1 MRSRNTLLLLVF
13 LVLAGFAA
21 YYFLNKNSGKSTLNE
36 EESNFMVSDT
46 ASVDKIFI
54 STKSGKT
61 NTLERQPD
69 NSWLINNRYE
79 ARKDLVV
86 SILETL
92 KRMEVKRP
100 ADKASRNSAIRDFAT
115 MGRKVEIYQNGKL
128 TKTFYVGNTTDDH
141 LGTYFIMEGSE
152 NPYVMHIPGFQ
163 GFLSTRFDLDETKWR
178 SVPVFRTSPE
188 NLMKLVINYPTNPKE
203 SFTIARENG
212 KLDVLHMENEN
223 EEDVKA
229 YVENFKFINGEFFI
243 PDPQNRVSDSLAL
256 QKHVAEITIVD
267 KDPEKSGTVLLYA
280 RPNNPDKLV
289 ALDTKTKE
297 PISVQTFVF
306 NRLLIRKEAL
316 AKK

>member
-69 NSWLINNRYE
+69 NSWLINKRYE

-115 MGRKVEIYQNGKL
+115 MGRKVEIYQ
-128 TKTFYVGNTTDDH
+128 
-141 LGTYFIMEGSE
+141 
-152 NPYVMHIPGFQ
+152 
-163 GFLSTRFDLDETKWR
+163 
-178 SVPVFRTSPE
+178 
-188 NLMKLVINYPTNPKE
+188 
-203 SFTIARENG
+203 NG

-289 ALDTKTKE
+289 ALDTKTNE

>member
-21 YYFLNKNSGKSTLNE
+21 YYFLNKNTGKSTLNE
-36 EESNFMVSDT
+36 EESNFMIADT

-69 NSWLINNRYE
+69 NSWLINKRYE
-79 ARKDLVV
+79 ARKDLVI

-128 TKTFYVGNTTDDH
+128 SKTFYVGNTTDDH

-152 NPYVMHIPGFQ
+152 NPFVMHIPGFQ
-163 GFLSTRFDLDETKWR
+163 GFLSSRFDLDETKWR
-178 SVPVFRTSPE
+178 SVPVFRVSPAG
-188 NLMKLVINYPTNPKE
+188 LVKLELEYPLNPKDNF
-203 SFTIARENG
+203 SIARQNG
-212 KLDVLHMENEN
+212 KLDVLEMANEN
-223 EEDVKA
+223 QEDVNA
-229 YVENFKFINGEFFI
+229 YVDNYKFINGEYFL
-243 PDPQNRVSDSLAL
+243 PNPQNRLSDSLAL
-256 QKHVAEITIVD
+256 QKYAAKITVTETN
-267 KDPEKSGTVLLYA
+267 PEKSVTILLYA
-280 RPNNPDKLV
+280 RPDNMDRLIALNP
-289 ALDTKTKE
+289 KTKE
-297 PISVQTFVF
+297 TISVQTFVF